1 MPPRCLMCST
11 CVLDAGLVCVEC
23 FKQLEFI
30 ESPYCQSC
38 ARPFVSVEEAGSNS
52 ICLECEDSF
61 ILWNDCRAAFIYNE
75 GFKKLIMPLKYGDQ
89 QKTLGFLSQFMYRS
103 AQDLIHQADFII
115 PVPLHKNRLRFR
127 KYNQSAL
134 LAWQLGRMGKVNVFP
149 MGLLRLKETLVLGH
163 FNKIERQSLLKDA
176 FVVSEKYRDRLTR
189 KRVLLIDDVMTTG
202 STLKECTLT
211 LLNAGVA
218 HVDVLV
224 TAKVIQ
230 G

>member
-1 MPPRCLMCST
+1 MPPRCLMCRTRVSH
-11 CVLDAGLVCVEC
+11 AGLVCVEC

-38 ARPFVSVEEAGSNS
+38 ARPFVSAEEAGNS
-52 ICLECEDSF
+52 FICLECEDSS
-61 ILWNDCRAAFIYNE
+61 ILWHDCRAPFIYNE
-75 GFKKLIMPLKYGDQ
+75 GLKKLIMPLKYGDQ
-89 QKTLGFLSQFMYRS
+89 QKALGFLSQFMYRS

-134 LAWQLGRMGKVNVFP
+134 LAWQLGRMGKVDVLP

-163 FNKIERQSLLKDA
+163 FNKVERQSLLKDA
-176 FVVSEKYRDRLTR
+176 FVVSARWGGRLAN

-202 STLKECTLT
+202 STLRECTLT
-211 LLNAGVA
+211 LLNAEVA
-218 HVDVLV
+218 YVDVLV
-224 TAKVIQ
+224 TAKVM
-230 G
+230 

>member
-1 MPPRCLMCST
+1 MPPRCLMCNTRVSH
-11 CVLDAGLVCVEC
+11 AGLVCIEC

-52 ICLECEDSF
+52 ICLECEDTS
-61 ILWNDCRAAFIYNE
+61 ILWYDCRAAFIYNE

-89 QKTLGFLSQFMYRS
+89 QKSLGFLSQFMYRS

-134 LAWQLGRMGKVNVFP
+134 LAWQLGRMGKINVLP

-163 FNKIERQSLLKDA
+163 FNKVERQFLLKDA
-176 FVVSEKYRDRLTR
+176 FVVSASCRDLLAH
-189 KRVLLIDDVMTTG
+189 KRVILIDDVMTTG
-202 STLKECTLT
+202 STLRECTLT
-211 LLNAGVA
+211 LLNAGVV
-218 HVDVLV
+218 HVDILV
-224 TAKVIQ
+224 AAKVM
-230 G
+230 

>member
-1 MPPRCLMCST
+1 MCST
-11 CVLDAGLVCVEC
+11 LVSHTGLVCVEC

-38 ARPFVSVEEAGSNS
+38 ARPFVSVEEAGSNC
-52 ICLECEDSF
+52 ICLECEDAS
-61 ILWNDCRAAFIYNE
+61 ILWHHCRAAFIYNE

-89 QKTLGFLSQFMYRS
+89 QKALGFLSQFMYRS
-103 AQDLIHQADFII
+103 AKDLIHQADFII

-134 LAWQLGRMGKVNVFP
+134 LAWQLGRMGKANVFP

-163 FNKIERQSLLKDA
+163 FNKVERQSLLKDA
-176 FVVSEKYRDRLTR
+176 FVVSEKYRDQLAH

-202 STLKECTLT
+202 STLRECALT

-224 TAKVIQ
+224 TAKVTQ

>member
-1 MPPRCLMCST
+1 MCST

-38 ARPFVSVEEAGSNS
+38 ARPFVSVEEAGSNC
-52 ICLECEDSF
+52 ICLECEDAS
-61 ILWNDCRAAFIYNE
+61 ILWHDCRAAFIYNE

-89 QKTLGFLSQFMYRS
+89 QKPLGFLSQFMYRS

-176 FVVSEKYRDRLTR
+176 FVVSEKYRDRLAH

-202 STLKECTLT
+202 STLRECTLT
-211 LLNAGVA
+211 LLNTGVA
-218 HVDVLV
+218 YVDVLV

>member
-1 MPPRCLMCST
+1 MCST

-38 ARPFVSVEEAGSNS
+38 ARPFVSVEETGSNS
-52 ICLECEDSF
+52 ICLECEDSPL
-61 ILWNDCRAAFIYNE
+61 LWHDCRAAFIYNE

-89 QKTLGFLSQFMYRS
+89 QKPLGFLSQFMYRS

-176 FVVSEKYRDRLTR
+176 FVVSEKYRDRLAH

-202 STLKECTLT
+202 STLRECTLT
-211 LLNAGVA
+211 LLNTGVA
-218 HVDVLV
+218 YVDVLV